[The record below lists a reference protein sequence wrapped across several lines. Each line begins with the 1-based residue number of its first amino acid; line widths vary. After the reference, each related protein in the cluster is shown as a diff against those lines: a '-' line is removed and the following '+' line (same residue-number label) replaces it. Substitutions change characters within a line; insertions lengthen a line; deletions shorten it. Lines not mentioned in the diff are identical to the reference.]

1 MGVRKR
7 GTLSPAAWYPD
18 PTDER
23 RWQWWDGAA
32 WTEHRVPRSI
42 VAETPP
48 SMPGPVTAGHL
59 APVENPGSAHPIAPG
74 STGVIYSMVSRE
86 FGSGR

>member
-1 MGVRKR
+1 VGVRKR
-7 GTLSPAAWYPD
+7 GTLPPAAWYPD

-23 RWQWWDGAA
+23 RWRWWDGAA

-59 APVENPGSAHPIAPG
+59 APVEKPRIRASHRTWIDRSDLFDG
-74 STGVIYSMVSRE
+74 
-86 FGSGR
+86 